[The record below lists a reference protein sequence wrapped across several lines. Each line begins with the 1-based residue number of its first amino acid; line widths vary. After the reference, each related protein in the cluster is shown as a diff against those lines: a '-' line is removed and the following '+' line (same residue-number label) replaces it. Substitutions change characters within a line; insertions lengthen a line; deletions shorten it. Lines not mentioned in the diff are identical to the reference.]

1 MNLFDDVLRSAKKAP
16 VPKQPG
22 REAFDSRY
30 AKNAK
35 PKRARDNNK
44 KSRRSQRQSVI
55 GQQVAAIIGGDVG
68 PKQKK
73 KAGSALFGPLGGLS
87 RLGG

>member
-1 MNLFDDVLRSAKKAP
+1 MNVFEDVLRSAKKAP
-16 VPKQPG
+16 VPTQPG
-22 REAFDSRY
+22 RAAFDSAY
-30 AKNAK
+30 DKNAK
-35 PKRARDNNK
+35 PRRARDNKK
-44 KSRRSQRQSVI
+44 KSRRNQRQSVI
-55 GQQVAAIIGGDVG
+55 GQQLAAIIGGDVG